1 MPDTP
6 YHPIVGE
13 LLSCLDVRLREQF
26 EERAGILEFDAGLER
41 PLAEALALLEIIH
54 LHGWPPKESAQ
65 I

>member
-6 YHPIVGE
+6 RHPNVVD
-13 LLSCLDVRLREQF
+13 LLACLDERLREQF
-26 EERAGILEFDAGLER
+26 EERAGILEFDAGLDR
-41 PLAEALALLEIIH
+41 QLSEALALQEIVR